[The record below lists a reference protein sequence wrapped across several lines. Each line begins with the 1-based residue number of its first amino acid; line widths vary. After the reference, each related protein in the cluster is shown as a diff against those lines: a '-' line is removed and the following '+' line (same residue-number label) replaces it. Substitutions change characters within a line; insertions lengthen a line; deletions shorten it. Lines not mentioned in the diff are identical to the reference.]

1 MALFNRSVDMTKG
14 VYNGQSYVQHRERM
28 GIELAQRNA
37 ANRAKRDEWAIWLR
51 DVLRE
56 LDARLMLYEDKTQ

>member
-1 MALFNRSVDMTKG
+1 MPKG

-28 GIELAQRNA
+28 GVERAQRNA
-37 ANRAKRDEWAIWLR
+37 ANRAKRDEWVDWLR

-56 LDARLMLYEDKTQ
+56 LDCNLEARKKLSAR